1 MVRNDRGGV
10 VMASQGEP
18 LVGMRSRHLEE
29 RDACAVVATIRSSGE
44 STHGNLKRTL
54 EALAKL
60 GHRSG
65 DVTTSYPPH
74 LAQAVT
80 P

>member
-1 MVRNDRGGV
+1 VVRNDRGGV

-44 STHGNLKRTL
+44 STHGNPKTHFGSTRQD
-54 EALAKL
+54 
-60 GHRSG
+60 G
-65 DVTTSYPPH
+65 
-74 LAQAVT
+74 T
-80 P
+80 PFR